1 MSNLETIFSSVTD
14 TLRGGV
20 TTDVMTVIMSL
31 IVIFLIMAA
40 FLWIK
45 EVLLNTSDESLE
57 RKDRSNDDGS
67 KEFYKDKNSGESI
80 RL

>member
-57 RKDRSNDDGS
+57 RKERPNDDGS

>member
-45 EVLLNTSDESLE
+45 EVLLNASDESLE
-57 RKDRSNDDGS
+57 GKERSS
-67 KEFYKDKNSGESI
+67 RSVTEEFYKDENTDESI

>member
-45 EVLLNTSDESLE
+45 EVLLNTSDESIE
-57 RKDRSNDDGS
+57 RKEQPSDDGS
-67 KEFYKDKNSGESI
+67 KEFHKDKNTGESI

>member
-67 KEFYKDKNSGESI
+67 KEFHKDENSGESI